1 MKKKLT
7 TIVAGICA
15 LALLGGCAGGA
26 ISNDNIKIKKY
37 KGLEI
42 EKVELPVTDEDVEQ
56 SIRSTLETTEI
67 EVKDRSVQQGDIV
80 YADYEGKVEGT
91 VLEDWGG
98 KERRILIGDGE
109 VDSALEQAII
119 GHNVGDTFEVTI
131 PIPEECVGKFEYGE
145 FSEKD
150 MVIVT
155 VKINQIKEGFC
166 KVYDVTDRVAK
177 LGDIA
182 TIDFVG
188 KKDGVAFDGGAGTDY
203 KLELGSKQF
212 IDGFEDGVVGHN
224 IGETFDLDLKFPD
237 DYGSEDLAGQ
247 AVVFTV
253 TLKGLEEKI
262 FPELTADILEKL
274 GTEAKTIEEYKAQI
288 RSDLEVSN
296 KETAESTLLASVWEA
311 LVEQCEVKKFP
322 KGMLDEYVKN
332 LEEQYSYYAQMY
344 GMEIEEFFKQIFGM
358 SSEEV
363 AKTTATQ
370 ELAINLIAE
379 KEGLTISDKA
389 YEEGLKELA
398 SQYGYED
405 TEEFVKAYTEDGIR
419 KALLQEKV
427 GKFLVDNAVQVEPK
441 EDKEK

>member
-26 ISNDNIKIKKY
+26 KGAISNDNLTIKQY
-37 KGLEI
+37 KGLEV
-42 EKVELPVTDEDVEQ
+42 EKVEEIAVTDEDVEMSIQ
-56 SIRSTLETTEI
+56 SDLETLAT
-67 EVKDRSVQQGDIV
+67 K
-80 YADYEGKVEGT
+80 T
-91 VLEDWGG
+91 
-98 KERRILIGDGE
+98 
-109 VDSALEQAII
+109 
-119 GHNVGDTFEVTI
+119 
-131 PIPEECVGKFEYGE
+131 
-145 FSEKD
+145 
-150 MVIVT
+150 
-155 VKINQIKEGFC
+155 
-166 KVYDVTDRVAK
+166 DVTDRAAQ

-182 TIDFVG
+182 IIDFEG
-188 KKDGVAFDGGAGTDY
+188 KKDGVAFEGGAGTDY
-203 KLELGSKQF
+203 ELELGSGQF

-224 IGETFDLDLKFPD
+224 IGETFDLDLTFPK
-237 DYGSEDLAGQ
+237 DYQSEDLAGQ

-253 TLKGLEEKI
+253 TLKGLQQKNV
-262 FPELTADILEKL
+262 PELTVDILEQL
-274 GTEAKTIEEYKAQI
+274 GTKAKTIEEYKAQV

-311 LVEQCEVKKFP
+311 LVEQCDVKKFP
-322 KGMLDEYVKN
+322 EGMLDDYVKN

-358 SSEEV
+358 SAEEV

-389 YEEGLKELA
+389 YEEGLNELA